1 MHILACVVTSKK
13 IAEMAGVSRGTVDR
27 VINNRGIVKES
38 TRQRIQ
44 EIVRQLNYK
53 PSRAGKVLVNH
64 RKKIKIGCIIIKA
77 ENPFY
82 DELYRG
88 IMLKVEDYFSYGIE
102 VIVERVDFC
111 GETQCRSIETL
122 LARGI
127 SALMIQPIN
136 ESCVAEKLVSLVQQG
151 FPIVTTNTDIE
162 NFKSLCHVGND
173 FFTCGKTA
181 ANLLDL
187 ITDGK
192 CNIGIVTGFSKARSH
207 SDRVDGFR
215 EYIKNRPE
223 MRILAAEENLDND
236 MESFTV
242 TRNLITSYPEMDAL
256 FLVAGG
262 VYGAG
267 KALKL
272 FPNRRIRTLCFD
284 DVPTTKDLIRDG
296 TILAAICQQP
306 VRQGTLSLE
315 VLFEYLI
322 DGKIPPKNKLYTD
335 IQIKLK
341 SNLDL

>member
-1 MHILACVVTSKK
+1 MMVTSKK

-44 EIVRQLNYK
+44 EIVCRLNYK
-53 PSRAGKVLVNH
+53 PSRAGKVLVSH
-64 RKKIKIGCIIIKA
+64 RKKLKIGCIIIKS

-82 DELYRG
+82 DDLYRG
-88 IMLKVEDYFSYGIE
+88 ITLKVAEYSSYGIE

-111 GETQCRSIETL
+111 GESQCRSIENL
-122 LARGI
+122 LARKI
-127 SALMIQPIN
+127 CALMIQPVN
-136 ESCVAEKLVSLVQQG
+136 EPCVAEKLVALSRQS

-187 ITDGK
+187 ITEGK
-192 CNIGIVTGFSKARSH
+192 CNIGIVTGFGKARSH

-223 MRILAAEENLDND
+223 MRILAVEENMDD
-236 MESFTV
+236 DTKSSAV
-242 TRNLITSYPEMDAL
+242 TRNLITAYPEMDAL

-262 VYGAG
+262 VCGAG
-267 KALKL
+267 RALKL
-272 FPNRRIRTLCFD
+272 FPDRRMRTICFD
-284 DVPTTKDLIRDG
+284 DVPTTKELIRDG

-306 VRQGTLSLE
+306 IRQGTLSLE

-322 DGKIPPKNKLYTD
+322 DGSIPSKNKLYTD